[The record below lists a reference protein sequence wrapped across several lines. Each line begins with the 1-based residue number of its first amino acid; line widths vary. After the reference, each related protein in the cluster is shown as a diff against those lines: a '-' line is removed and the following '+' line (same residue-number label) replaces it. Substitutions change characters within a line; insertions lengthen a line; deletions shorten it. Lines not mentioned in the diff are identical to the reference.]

1 MKRQIISILT
11 AILSV
16 LVLNAQEQNF
26 AYMFD
31 FGERINRYNSNG
43 QKEGIWVET
52 FGKLYHFRFYR
63 DGGNRLLVFDWD
75 PTRNYIGGF
84 LDVEEDNIITSIS
97 LSNGLS
103 FFRRDLP
110 GKLEVISFSSI
121 NDEFYFHK
129 HDGSLQR
136 PYYKSYEKWFYPDGQ
151 VSSEGYIVRDKGW
164 EPEIDFFHSGIW
176 KSYDKEGNVKVSNVR
191 VTIDES
197 GSFDEEWE
205 DIEDSSIVSVTDTLG
220 QDAGGMFDF
229 GMEINRYNENGLK
242 DGLWIDDST
251 VPDHIVYTPYING
264 NKDGLSFSVRLSTN
278 TLDWIDYSINGDP
291 KVIIFFNTGVPD
303 STLGTPG
310 TILMMY
316 FCSINTTYKVKK
328 PDGSVILPYYKAY
341 YKDFHPN
348 GLIKSEGFTVWEKNA
363 DMLTDYWDC
372 GEWKYYDEEG
382 KVTIRNYPDGR
393 H

>member
-31 FGERINRYNSNG
+31 FGERINRYNSKG

-63 DGGNRLLVFDWD
+63 DGGKRSLVLRWV
-75 PTRNYIGGF
+75 PAKNYIESI
-84 LDVEEDNIITSIS
+84 LDIEDDNIISS
-97 LSNGLS
+97 VSVSSGVMS
-103 FFRRDLP
+103 REDVP
-110 GKLEVISFSSI
+110 GKLDYISFSSI
-121 NDEFYFHK
+121 NKEFYFHK
-129 HDGSLQR
+129 YDGSLQR
-136 PYYKSYEKWFYPDGQ
+136 PYYKSYEKSFYPDGQ
-151 VSSEGYIVRDKGW
+151 VSSEGYLVWDKGW
-164 EPEIDFFHSGIW
+164 SPEIDSFHSGVR

-229 GMEINRYNENGLK
+229 GMEINRYDHKGLK

-316 FCSINTTYKVKK
+316 FCSINKTYKVKK
-328 PDGSVILPYYKAY
+328 PDGSVFIPYYKAY